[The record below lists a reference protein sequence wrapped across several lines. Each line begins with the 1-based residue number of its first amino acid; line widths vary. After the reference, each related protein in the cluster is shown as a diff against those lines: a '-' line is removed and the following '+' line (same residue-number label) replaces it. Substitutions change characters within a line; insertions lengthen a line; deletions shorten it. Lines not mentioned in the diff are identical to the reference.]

1 MAGGTPP
8 AGDLHP
14 SIGRLS
20 REMQIAQN
28 LAGNVFSPA
37 ALSRPVWYSG
47 G

>member
-1 MAGGTPP
+1 MAGGNPP
-8 AGDLHP
+8 AGDLDP
-14 SIGRLS
+14 SIGGLS
-20 REMQIAQN
+20 REMQIGQN